1 MIGGSHQTNG
11 VVNEL
16 AQKGRAGRRM
26 KEDQAEVDNDQNKY
40 IKRAKEE

>member
-11 VVNEL
+11 VVDEL
-16 AQKGRAGRRM
+16 AQKRRAGRRM
-26 KEDQAEVDNDQNKY
+26 KEEQAEIDNGQNKY